1 MSFQISTNL
10 SEGVF
15 DLQNQTGS
23 SFQETRLGINL
34 ALFDVLN
41 DSLLESAI
49 RETAIWLEK
58 FFPKIIFN
66 FPFKVVDSNLTK
78 ESLTQKV
85 CQSCFSITIFY
96 VSNGFIVQH

>member
-49 RETAIWLEK
+49 RETAI
-58 FFPKIIFN
+58 
-66 FPFKVVDSNLTK
+66 
-78 ESLTQKV
+78 
-85 CQSCFSITIFY
+85 
-96 VSNGFIVQH
+96 